1 TAARAVP
8 HGTVEDEITHTTCEL
23 ARDVGADAIVVPA
36 LSGRTARLVARH
48 RPRSLIVVPAPS
60 EVVQRQLAL
69 VWGLQPVPLLA
80 DLQPGEDRLEAAVR
94 AAFTHR
100 AVQEG
105 QLVVVL
111 AGHPIEGGDRF
122 PTIRVVRVGTGG
134 RSAAP

>member
-1 TAARAVP
+1 HALETRTAARAVP

-94 AAFTHR
+94 AAFTPKAGQAR
-100 AVQEG
+100 

-111 AGHPIEGGDRF
+111 AGP
-122 PTIRVVRVGTGG
+122 PLGG
-134 RSAAP
+134 RGRLPATPGGR